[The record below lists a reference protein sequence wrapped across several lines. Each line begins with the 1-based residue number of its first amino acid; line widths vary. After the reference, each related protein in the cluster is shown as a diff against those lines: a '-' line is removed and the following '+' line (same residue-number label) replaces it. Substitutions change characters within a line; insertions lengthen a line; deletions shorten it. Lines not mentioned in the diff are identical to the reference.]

1 MNSALVTDLA
11 AVEGASAPPWR
22 YSVAPM
28 MAWTDKHYRYLARL
42 ISRHTLLYTEMVTTG
57 AILYGDAEPRLA
69 FNAEEH
75 PIAVQLGGSEP
86 EDLAKAA
93 KICLGYGY
101 DEINLNC
108 GCPSDRVKR
117 GAFGAC
123 LMAEPERV
131 RDSVAA
137 MREVVDVPVTVK
149 CRIGIADSKAEASV
163 DELSYESL
171 LNFID
176 VVAEGGCTRFI
187 VHARKAI
194 LGGLSPAQNRQIPPL
209 RYDVVQRLKAER
221 PELAVILNGGLMTVA
236 DCEEQLSWADGVMVG
251 RAAYHNPLQ
260 LAEIDQRLFG
270 AEQASTNRHQIVHNM
285 LPYVEQ
291 QLAAGVRLQSIARH
305 MHGLFQSV
313 PGAKQWR
320 RHLSENAPREN
331 AGVEVLEQ
339 ALRKVPDLTGL
350 PATSE
355 SAA

>member
-1 MNSALVTDLA
+1 MTELQVL
-11 AVEGASAPPWR
+11 EGASAPPWR

-57 AILYGDAEPRLA
+57 AILFGDAEPRLA
-69 FNAEEH
+69 YNAEEH

-86 EDLAKAA
+86 EDLAKTA
-93 KICLGYGY
+93 KICESYGY

-131 RDSVAA
+131 RDSVIA
-137 MREVVDVPVTVK
+137 MRDVVDVPVTVK
-149 CRIGIADSKAEASV
+149 CRIGIADRKSEAAV
-163 DELSYESL
+163 DELSYQDL

-209 RYDVVQRLKAER
+209 RYDVVERLKTER
-221 PELAVILNGGLMTVA
+221 PELTIVLNGGLVTVD
-236 DCEEQLSWADGVMVG
+236 DCEQPLSWADGVMVG

-260 LAEIDQRLFG
+260 LAEVDARLFG
-270 AEQASTNRHQIVHNM
+270 ADPMPLNRHQIVHNM

-320 RHLSENAPREN
+320 RYLSENAPRET

-339 ALRKVPDLTGL
+339 ALLKVPDITGL
-350 PATSE
+350 PAVSDT
-355 SAA
+355 AA